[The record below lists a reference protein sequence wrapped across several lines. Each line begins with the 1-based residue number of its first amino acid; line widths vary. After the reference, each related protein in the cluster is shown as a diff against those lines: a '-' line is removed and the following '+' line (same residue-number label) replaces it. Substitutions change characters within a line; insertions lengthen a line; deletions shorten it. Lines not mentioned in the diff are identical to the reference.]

1 MNKQKLYCYGLNKFT
16 RQMRT
21 NGWTDETLPS
31 NVAII
36 SICCT
41 DTLNIESDWSEWH
54 VFKDADNVLNIE
66 FDDLDKDV
74 LYRLGPDTVKEYEH
88 RCLTEEQAKQIVDFI
103 IKHKDKDFYVHCSAG
118 VSRSQAI
125 IKFIHLNLSEDKNQF
140 ELNPNNSD
148 YSFANGYVYS
158 LLTKYYRHYVEQ

>member
-1 MNKQKLYCYGLNKFT
+1 MASQKLYCYGLNGFT
-16 RQMRT
+16 RAMQM
-21 NGWTDETLPS
+21 NGWTDGTLPD

-41 DTLNIESDWSEWH
+41 DTIDDNTEYH
-54 VFKDADNVLNIE
+54 YFKTSGNVLNIE

-74 LYRLGPDTVKEYEH
+74 LYRLGPEAVEQYEH
-88 RCLTEEQAKQIVDFI
+88 RCMTDEQAKQMVEFI
-103 IKHKDKDFYVHCSAG
+103 LRNKDKNFYVHCSAG
-118 VSRSQAI
+118 VSRSQAV

-158 LLTKYYRHYVEQ
+158 LLTKYYRNYVEL